1 MIIIDTHILLWWKLN
16 DDSLSLSYR
25 QILDNPN
32 EIIGVSAVSLME
44 IICLYDRQRINL
56 PEIPELWIARIMAEP
71 RIIVIPISANIAID
85 AFRLPDKFHKD
96 PADRLIVASA
106 RVLKCP
112 IVSQDAKISAYSH
125 VQYLKF

>member
-16 DDSLSLSYR
+16 DDSLNLSYR

-71 RIIVIPISANIAID
+71 RIVVIPISANIAID
-85 AFRLPDKFHKD
+85 AFRLPDEFHKD

-112 IVSQDAKISAYSH
+112 IVSQDAKIFTYSH
-125 VQYLKF
+125 VQHLKI